1 MVPLDE
7 SVLYIRPLYISSTS
21 NSLPQLKYVIAVFN
35 QYVGIEPTLAA
46 ALSSVLGANVSV
58 GPASTSTVVTP
69 GGSTTTSTGKTAAHY
84 LKQAAADY
92 TAAQVALTAGDLG
105 MYQTEIK
112 DMDAQLLLAQTALAK
127 K

>member
-35 QYVGIEPTLAA
+35 QDVDIEPTLAA

-58 GPASTSTVVTP
+58 GPS
-69 GGSTTTSTGKTAAHY
+69 GSTGGTTGGGTTTPTGKTAKAY

-92 TAAQVALTAGDLG
+92 SAAQAALTAGDLG
-105 MYQTEIK
+105 TYQSDVK
-112 DMDAQLLLAQTALAK
+112 DMEAQLLLAQAALAK